1 MGFEETKKANE
12 YSAIDSLIF
21 SEEAIQSND
30 EQEIMNFIN
39 DVESKGGTVY
49 SVDATTD
56 VGLRVTGLGG
66 IISIL
71 RFAVESS

>member
-1 MGFEETKKANE
+1 MGLEETRKANE
-12 YSAIDSLIF
+12 YGAIVWLIF
-21 SEEAIQSND
+21 SEKVIQSHD
-30 EQEIMNFIN
+30 EQEVINFLN
-39 DVESKGGTVY
+39 DVESKGSKVY

-71 RFAVESS
+71 RFSVEG